1 MLMGLQPCQGMDMWV
16 RCRKSSNGYIAIPL
30 SAGVTTANVQ
40 DNQAYAGLTSSMP
53 LETIKKAHF
62 MTAGPPGYEDQDLHE
77 LSMDLGFHLVCP
89 VRRYRSTPTERIEI
103 ADFHE
108 STLGQVVYYNCKVQK
123 DNPRAIKYVI
133 GC

>member
-1 MLMGLQPCQGMDMWV
+1 
-16 RCRKSSNGYIAIPL
+16 
-30 SAGVTTANVQ
+30 
-40 DNQAYAGLTSSMP
+40 
-53 LETIKKAHF
+53 
-62 MTAGPPGYEDQDLHE
+62 MTACPPGYEDQDLHE
-77 LSMDLGFHLVCP
+77 LSMHGFQLVCP

-103 ADFHE
+103 TDFHE